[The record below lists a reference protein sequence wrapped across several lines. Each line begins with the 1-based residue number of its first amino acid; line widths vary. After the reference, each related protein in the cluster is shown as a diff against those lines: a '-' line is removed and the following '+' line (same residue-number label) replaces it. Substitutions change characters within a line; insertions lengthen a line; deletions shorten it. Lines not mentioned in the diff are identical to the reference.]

1 MNMRIVDMLRSPAA
15 LRLENWAEALGF
27 DVHFYPPP
35 EQESQIG
42 YECGAIAANVARDMF
57 AACHDYRDVEVSQ
70 YRSRESVA
78 ATYALAGIDDESIA
92 ERSIYDQESWE
103 LNSTCFMWESEVEA
117 VLRAK
122 DVPPNVIPVRPFE
135 QTVRIITEFYSL
147 AMDSDRPKVLISNT
161 DIGLDSGTH
170 YFTVAFSIVPK

>member
-1 MNMRIVDMLRSPAA
+1 MRLYRARPQGLALEAVDNP
-15 LRLENWAEALGF
+15 
-27 DVHFYPPP
+27 
-35 EQESQIG
+35 IG
-42 YECGAIAANVARDMF
+42 VVEGELLLVDAR
-57 AACHDYRDVEVSQ
+57 
-70 YRSRESVA
+70 
-78 ATYALAGIDDESIA
+78 
-92 ERSIYDQESWE
+92 
-103 LNSTCFMWESEVEA
+103 MWESEVEA

-147 AMDSDRPKVLISNT
+147 AMQSDRPQVLISNT